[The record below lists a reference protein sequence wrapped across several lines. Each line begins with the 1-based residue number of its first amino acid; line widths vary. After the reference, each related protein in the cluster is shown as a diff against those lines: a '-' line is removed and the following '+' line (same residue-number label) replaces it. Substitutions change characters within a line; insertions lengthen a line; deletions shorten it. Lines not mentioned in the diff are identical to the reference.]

1 MLILRIELFD
11 PDGHYSFHNIHVGN
25 DVSLGARPVL
35 MAALSKI
42 HIGDHVMFGPE
53 AVIIGG
59 GHNITVADRFMTE
72 VHEKRAMKAL
82 ESQLRMMYGSAL
94 VP

>member
-11 PDGHYSFHNIHVGN
+11 PDGQYSFHNIHVGN
-25 DVSLGARPVL
+25 DVSLGVRPVL
-35 MAALSKI
+35 AALSKI
-42 HIGDHVMFGPE
+42 HIGDHVMFVPE
-53 AVIIGG
+53 VVFIGG
-59 GHNITVADRFMTE
+59 GHNITIADRFMTE
-72 VHEKRAMKAL
+72 VHEKRAMKTL